1 VQAVG
6 EVRLAA
12 AGVARRQTEP
22 PAHLD
27 PPEAAVEEAEDAEE
41 DAGEAQRAPDV
52 LVVDV
57 DGRQVEDEA
66 GRQAQEQ
73 ERGDVD
79 VHVAEA
85 EPAHVPTKD
94 AAAAEHG
101 EVGQRHVVPHIQQ
114 PARP

>member
-1 VQAVG
+1 M
-6 EVRLAA
+6 AA
-12 AGVARRQTEP
+12 TG
-22 PAHLD
+22 
-27 PPEAAVEEAEDAEE
+27 
-41 DAGEAQRAPDV
+41 
-52 LVVDV
+52 
-57 DGRQVEDEA
+57 QVEDEE

-73 ERGDVD
+73 ESSDVH

-85 EPAHVPTKD
+85 EPAHVPTKE